1 MTPAN
6 GFAEMKDS
14 GILGCGSIP
23 SHWETIALK
32 YVALLDGKVDTS
44 NITPEDTVSFVP
56 MECIRNDKRIPKTAQ
71 KSKDNG
77 TYSSFCNGD
86 IAIAK
91 VTPCFEN
98 GNICVMASLE
108 NGYAFGSSELFS
120 VRPQNIVGRYL
131 FYSLQTPY
139 FLDGGAA
146 TMTGVGGLKR
156 VSSYYMKNV
165 KIVFPPLSEQST
177 IASYLDAQCAKIDE
191 IIAQDKASIE
201 DYKQWKMSVV
211 NDAVTHGLDPN
222 AEMKDSGIYWMGKI
236 PTKWGLKRLKY
247 IFAIKKDIAGEL
259 GHTVLAITQQGIK
272 PKNMS
277 DKGQFALDY
286 SKYQLVVPGDFAMNH
301 MDLLTGWVDISQYSG
316 VTSPDY
322 RVFFALHPEEID
334 TNYYKHVFQ
343 TCYRCRIFYG
353 LGQGVS
359 GLGRW
364 RLPAEMFLNFV
375 LPVPPLDEQ
384 RKIGEFLDKQ
394 CAKIDDLII
403 EKQSLIDDL
412 ESYKKSFIYEVV
424 TGKRRIAEPDQM
436 TIAVLS
442 PDILRYQKALLML
455 RILDL
460 LGNKARGRIHLQKCM
475 FAAECLLNIP
485 FQTQYIRYDHGP
497 YDLHLADYETVLC
510 DSGWFNIQ
518 KGSHVTYQKSRHF
531 AEGLKEY
538 MNVFSD
544 IDEKLKHIVAFL
556 KPMKTTQAERVATLL
571 AAWND
576 FIIDGISHPTD
587 KEIINE
593 VMSNWTPN
601 KANPQYSTWQDT
613 LTKIRKNRF
622 IPSGFGIHTLKKE
635 VLLQEE

>member
-1 MTPAN
+1 MTPVK
-6 GFAEMKDS
+6 GYTEMKGS
-14 GILGCGSIP
+14 GIPWIGEIP
-23 SHWETIALK
+23 CHWDIRRNKTVFSCEKEIVGENSANIQ
-32 YVALLDGKVDTS
+32 LLSLTTNGIRKKSVDDTSGKVPESYDTYQY
-44 NITPEDTVSFVP
+44 VH
-56 MECIRNDKRIPKTAQ
+56 
-71 KSKDNG
+71 KDNLVLCLFDLDCSAVFSG
-77 TYSSFCNGD
+77 LSKYEGMISPAYKVIKCND
-86 IAIAK
+86 
-91 VTPCFEN
+91 
-98 GNICVMASLE
+98 NIVP
-108 NGYAFGSSELFS
+108 GYADYWFRS
-120 VRPQNIVGRYL
+120 VFDGRKFKYLAKNIR
-131 FYSLQTPY
+131 YSLTYEDFSALTLPH
-139 FLDGGAA
+139 
-146 TMTGVGGLKR
+146 
-156 VSSYYMKNV
+156 
-165 KIVFPPLSEQST
+165 PPLSEQSA
-177 IASYLDAQCAKIDE
+177 IAAYLDTQCAKIDE
-191 IIAQDKASIE
+191 IIAQAKASIE

-613 LTKIRKNRF
+613 LTKMRKNRF